1 MDSSEG
7 CVSMSLLIFLFIFA
21 PLAML
26 LHECGH
32 GLGALFVKA
41 KEIKITH
48 GTGPS
53 IVTLSIGRLQYR
65 LHLFYFL
72 GGMTESEKESPY
84 NRLEKITITLMGP
97 IFNGIIGIFVFY
109 FISSENQLL
118 QLFVLFNFWLCF
130 VNLIPF
136 KIGER
141 KSDGYLVFCLL
152 FRKNFMNT

>member
-1 MDSSEG
+1 
-7 CVSMSLLIFLFIFA
+7 MSLLIFLFVFA

-32 GLGALFVKA
+32 GLGGLFVKA

-53 IVTLSIGRLQYR
+53 IVRLSIGRLQYH

-72 GGMTESEKESPY
+72 GGMTESAKEAPY
-84 NRLEKITITLMGP
+84 DRLEKIVITLMGP
-97 IFNGIIGIFVFY
+97 ILNGIIGLSVFCLL
-109 FISSENQLL
+109 SSINSLWH
-118 QLFVLFNFWLCF
+118 LFTLFNFWLCF
-130 VNLIPF
+130 INLIPF

-141 KSDGYLVFCLL
+141 KSDGYIVFCLL
-152 FRKNFMNT
+152 FRKK